1 VDWLGWF
8 VPRTLRKV
16 PTESL
21 APPEEGDLAQLRRL
35 REAGSRL
42 DLPHPVRGF
51 LRFDAE
57 AQAREAADA
66 LEAQGYSP
74 QVRARA
80 GEGWTVTAVAT
91 LVPTPGA
98 ITRLREQLAAVAAS
112 HEGEYEGWQAPPV
125 Y

>member
-51 LRFDAE
+51 LRFDSE
-57 AQAREAADA
+57 ARAREAADA

-74 QVRARA
+74 QVRTRARD
-80 GEGWTVTAVAT
+80 GWTVTAVAT

-98 ITRLREQLAAVAAS
+98 ITRLREQLTAVASS
-112 HEGEYEGWQAPPV
+112 HEGEYAGWQAPPV